1 MKLTIRR
8 RNKLLFRPNA
18 IIFFIIYIALLFIF
32 STALLVYKDINFWD
46 SAYWSA
52 CSLTWSKCTEI
63 EFYEVLNTPELRIM
77 SIVNGLTT
85 IIVVLVMLYTFGDKL
100 LHADISGVR
109 MRNKIKRLKGHF
121 IVCGYGRV
129 GQSVC
134 DILEEN
140 NFDYVVI
147 EDQTDKIARLK
158 ENDIPVINGDA
169 TDTRVLEEAGIA
181 RAYGL
186 VSALGSDADNIFVT
200 LTAKELNPNIQI
212 ATRAHS
218 EDSVPKLHKAGA
230 EVVVLPEI
238 IGGLELGKEI
248 LQLDKTHTDKL
259 ISRAIRKNNHNK

>member
-1 MKLTIRR
+1 MRLTIRKR
-8 RNKLLFRPNA
+8 GSLFKPSA
-18 IIFFIIYIALLFIF
+18 VKFFLIYIFLLFIF
-32 STALLVYKDINFWD
+32 STTLLLSKGIDFGNSVYWT
-46 SAYWSA
+46 A
-52 CSLTWSKCTEI
+52 CSLTWSHCTAF
-63 EFYEVLNTPELRIM
+63 EFTQVLNMPEVRIM

-85 IIVVLVMLYTFGDKL
+85 IIVVLVMLYTFGDML
-100 LHADISGVR
+100 LHADIMGAR
-109 MRNKIKRLKGHF
+109 MQKKIKKLKGHF

-134 DILEEN
+134 DVLEEN

-147 EDQTDKIARLK
+147 ESDAEKINMLK
-158 ENDIPVINGDA
+158 ENGIPVIDGDA
-169 TDTRVLEEAGIA
+169 TDTRVIESVGIT

-186 VSALGSDADNIFVT
+186 VSALGTDADNIFVT

-218 EDSVPKLHKAGA
+218 EDSVAKLHKAGA
-230 EVVVLPEI
+230 DIVVLPEI

-259 ISRAIRKNNHNK
+259 ISRAIRKNNQK

>member
-1 MKLTIRR
+1 MKLTIRKR
-8 RNKLLFRPNA
+8 SSRLFKPTA
-18 IIFFIIYIALLFIF
+18 VMFFIIYIIILFIF
-32 STALLVYKDINFWD
+32 STGLLFSKGINLSD

-52 CSLTWSKCTEI
+52 CSLTWSHCTNFEFTEI
-63 EFYEVLNTPELRIM
+63 LNTPELRIM
-77 SIVNGLTT
+77 SVVNGLTT

-100 LHADISGVR
+100 LHVDILGAR
-109 MRNKIKRLKGHF
+109 MSKKIKKLKGHF

-169 TDTRVLEEAGIA
+169 TDTRVLEEAGIT

-248 LQLDKTHTDKL
+248 LQLDKTHKDRL
-259 ISRAIRKNNHNK
+259 ISRAIRKNEQK